1 MVKKSVFAEA
11 LPVKNLLHEAVYR
24 VNVGLDLTEEIAFNA
39 LRNCL
44 LIKDSGERSIFM
56 GILLNGVTAK
66 GPTVEEVAGFIRA
79 ALSIDRLDPLSLKS
93 IKMPE
98 GKKIICLAG
107 SGKKGI
113 KTMNISSSSAVVAAS
128 LGVCIAKPCS
138 TSTSS
143 VTGSSDFMETVGTNI
158 EISNEKMIKIME
170 DTNLGFFKI
179 ERQIPKFDSLYG
191 GKFYVPHALSFALAG
206 LVLPFKSDCLLYG
219 LAHPNIELSVKV
231 LLRFGIK
238 NAMVV
243 TNTDNGI
250 HFLDELGIFGTTSI
264 IGTRNASI
272 GKLVNIQIAETLKLP
287 AYTRKDIRP
296 AASKEENIRLAINA
310 LSGKGEQ
317 AREDIISVNAG
328 TLLYLARKAGNLKE
342 GFSMAKKAI
351 KEGVS
356 IEKLKEFVNATS
368 GNIDSLIKYL

>member
-11 LPVKNLLHEAVYR
+11 LPVKDFLHEAIYR
-24 VNVGLDLTEEIAFNA
+24 INVGLDLTEEMAFHA
-39 LRNCL
+39 FRNCL
-44 LIKDSGERSIFM
+44 LIKDPEKRGTFM
-56 GILLNGVTAK
+56 GILLNSVMAK
-66 GPTVEEVAGFIRA
+66 RPTVEETVGFIRA
-79 ALSIDRLDPLSLKS
+79 ALSIDKLDPLSLKR
-93 IKMPE
+93 IKMPKS
-98 GKKIICLAG
+98 KKIICLAG

-113 KTMNISSSSAVVAAS
+113 KTMNISSCSAIIAAS
-128 LGVCIAKPCS
+128 LGVFVAKSCS

-143 VTGSSDFMETVGTNI
+143 VTGSSDFIEAVGANI
-158 EISNEKMIKIME
+158 EISNEKMIKIMK
-170 DTNLGFFKI
+170 DIGLGFFKI
-179 ERQIPKFDSLYG
+179 KRQIPKFDSLYG
-191 GKFYVPHALSFALAG
+191 GKFYTPHVLSFALAG

-287 AYTRKDIRP
+287 TYTRKDIRS

-310 LSGKGEQ
+310 LSGRGEQ

-328 TLLYLARKAGNLKE
+328 TLLYLAGKAGNLKE
-342 GFSMAKKAI
+342 GFSMTKKAI
-351 KEGVS
+351 KEGKS
-356 IEKLKEFVNATS
+356 IEKLKEFVNVTS
-368 GNIDSLIKYL
+368 GNINSLKKYL